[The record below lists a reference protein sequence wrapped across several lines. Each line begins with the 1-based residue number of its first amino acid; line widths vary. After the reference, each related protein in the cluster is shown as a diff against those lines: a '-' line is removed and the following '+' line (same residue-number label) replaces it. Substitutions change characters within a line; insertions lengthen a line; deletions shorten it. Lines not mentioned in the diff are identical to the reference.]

1 VRQVYEDYLSAIT
14 QIAKCQARMDCS
26 SKLYEHLRKK
36 IDELSPQLNEVE
48 REDAYWF
55 ALSLDRPREGAVY
68 LKDGDGDEDEDRSG

>member
-14 QIAKCQARMDCS
+14 QIAKCQARLDCS

-36 IDELSPQLNEVE
+36 IDELHPKLNEVE

-55 ALSLDRPREGAVY
+55 SLSLDKPREGVVY
-68 LKDGDGDEDEDRSG
+68 LKGEDDED